1 MTRPIGA
8 PCWMDLLTSDTAR
21 AREFYGGLFGWT
33 AGDAAEEFGGY
44 FMFFADGAPVA
55 GCMPKVPGVPSMEGP
70 DGWGVYLSSA
80 DAKGTVD
87 KAVAHG
93 GTLREGPM
101 DIADLGVEAVF
112 NDITAARIGVWQA
125 KSFPG
130 ISAFGPVGTPAYFE
144 LMTRDYAKSV
154 AFYTDVFGWQPEV
167 AGDTDEFRLSVLK
180 DSDGETIAGIMDGA
194 GFLPPDA
201 GRPVAGLHPGGRHR
215 RRARQGH
222 RAGRHGAPAG
232 HRHPVR
238 PAGRRGRPG
247 RRAVQARG
255 PGQRGFGLGPRGDA
269 GVVGDDPQPG
279 TA

>member
-55 GCMPKVPGVPSMEGP
+55 GCMPKIPGMPGTEGP

-87 KAVAHG
+87 KALAHG
-93 GTLREGPM
+93 GTLRDGPM
-101 DIADLGVEAVF
+101 DIADLGVQAI
-112 NDITAARIGVWQA
+112 ITDDTGARIGVWQA

-130 ISAFGPVGTPAYFE
+130 ISAFGPVGTPSYFE
-144 LMTRDYAKSV
+144 LITRDYAKSV
-154 AFYTDVFGWQPEV
+154 AFYTDVCGWQPEV

-201 GRPVAGLHPGGRHR
+201 VDQWQFYIQVADTDAALAKVTELGGTVVQPGIDTPYGRLAAATDPT
-215 RRARQGH
+215 
-222 RAGRHGAPAG
+222 GAPFKLVG
-232 HRHPVR
+232 
-238 PAGRRGRPG
+238 PAGEGS
-247 RRAVQARG
+247 A
-255 PGQRGFGLGPRGDA
+255 
-269 GVVGDDPQPG
+269 
-279 TA
+279 

>member
-33 AGDAAEEFGGY
+33 AGDAADEFGGY
-44 FMFFADGAPVA
+44 FMFFADNEPVA
-55 GCMPKVPGVPSMEGP
+55 GCMPKMPGVPSMAGP
-70 DGWGVYLSSA
+70 DSWGVYLSTA
-80 DAKGTVD
+80 DTKGTID

-101 DIADLGVEAVF
+101 DIADLGIEAIFTDDVG
-112 NDITAARIGVWQA
+112 ARIGVWQA

-130 ISAFGPVGTPAYFE
+130 TSAFGPVGTPSYFE
-144 LMTRDYAKSV
+144 LITRDYAASV

-194 GFLPPDA
+194 GFMPPDVDDQWQFYVQVA
-201 GRPVAGLHPGGRHR
+201 DTDAALARVTELGGTVFQPGIDTPYGRLAAAADPT
-215 RRARQGH
+215 
-222 RAGRHGAPAG
+222 GAP
-232 HRHPVR
+232 
-238 PAGRRGRPG
+238 
-247 RRAVQARG
+247 
-255 PGQRGFGLGPRGDA
+255 FKL
-269 GVVGDDPQPG
+269 VG
-279 TA
+279 